1 MLEISWWSI
10 KWGQTVVTAALVH
23 DEKKMQNYSII
34 ILTPVLIF
42 YLYIYLLFIYCLLLH
57 GIKEGRSGSVKAF
70 LIFHYTIFG
79 LAIACIFI
87 SSNVFAVGYQMFTI
101 PCGLLLMNVL
111 TFLFV
116 FDIGFCVVLHSIY
129 LENEKT
135 EQKMKRNMEFIKA
148 SFGKF

>member
-1 MLEISWWSI
+1 MMVIWFLYEII
-10 KWGQTVVTAALVH
+10 NQIFLPR
-23 DEKKMQNYSII
+23 QYSII

-42 YLYIYLLFIYCLLLH
+42 YYSIIIIIFYCLLLH

-116 FDIGFCVVLHSIY
+116 FDIGFCVALHSIY
-129 LENEKT
+129 LNREDRTKNEK
-135 EQKMKRNMEFIKA
+135 ECGKQRQA
-148 SFGKF
+148 SKYQSF

>member
-1 MLEISWWSI
+1 MHENEMMNQIFLPRP
-10 KWGQTVVTAALVH
+10 
-23 DEKKMQNYSII
+23 YSMI
-34 ILTPVLIF
+34 ILIPALIF
-42 YLYIYLLFIYCLLLH
+42 SCLLLH
-57 GIKEGRSGSVKAF
+57 GINEGSGFVKAI
-70 LIFHYTIFG
+70 LVFHYTIFG

-116 FDIGFCVVLHSIY
+116 FDIGFCVALHSIY

-135 EQKMKRNMEFIKA
+135 EQKKA